1 MKASLSHLGWHVLE
15 HSACCAGQGY
25 IWLAHRDPTSVAWQ
39 LACDSHAQWQELLT
53 QPHLS
58 PSHVEWQQSGSLL
71 LAKDSAEAE
80 QLSAR
85 QEMLHKAGVSARY
98 LNEDALRCEEP
109 ALHNG
114 MAGGLLV
121 SSDSQLVMLSLLF
134 DDLLV
139 QTVTLQRRASNAGLL
154 MPDNLR
160 TCTSFQLIM
169 LSQLACA
176 SAWYH

>member
-1 MKASLSHLGWHVLE
+1 MKASPPHHAWHSLR
-15 HSACCAGQGY
+15 HSGCCAGQGY

-39 LACDSHAQWQELLT
+39 LACDSHAQWQELLK

-58 PSHVEWQQSGSLL
+58 SSHVEWQQSGSLL

-109 ALHNG
+109 ALRNS

-121 SSDSQLVMLSLLF
+121 SSDSQLVMLSLLLSS
-134 DDLLV
+134 LLV
-139 QTVTLQRRASNAGLL
+139 LTETLQRRASSAGLH

-160 TCTSFQLIM
+160 TCTSFLLIT
-169 LSQLACA
+169 LSQLAYA